1 VLTETSTNWP
11 LNRHHLIRHG
21 AEGSGEGIA
30 VVLEHSDSVS
40 GFVEGLPDSSSGGG
54 EGLFHFVLAN
64 KEPRKYID
72 ANANSGT
79 DPEAQPPVRRITPQR
94 VYNCLSVIVI
104 CARSNTETPG

>member
-40 GFVEGLPDSSSGGG
+40 D
-54 EGLFHFVLAN
+54 FVLAN